1 MQSYTPLRGN
11 LVPEG
16 TLCISVMSTNF
27 AIFHVIVE
35 KSSNYDLLRLDY
47 SGMFSLNITNLI
59 CIAML
64 V

>member
-1 MQSYTPLRGN
+1 M
-11 LVPEG
+11 PEG